1 MHPRFLTCL
10 AVLLA
15 CAFSATDAQA
25 QRTGSIYAIGRG
37 PVGIIADKTARRP
50 GDLVTIV
57 INENQDFSNQAQT
70 NHQKVSSLDYEL
82 ENFDIAPNA
91 FNVLPS
97 LGGSRD
103 QQFNGQANVINSNSF
118 EARVTAMVMDVLPN
132 GNMVISGRREIRI
145 DSQVR
150 LIEFSGVVRR
160 FDVSQTNTVDSELVA
175 DARVAYIGQ
184 GPTTETTERRGVHA
198 GATSFLDWVWPF

>member
-1 MHPRFLTCL
+1 MHKLILCGFAALF
-10 AVLLA
+10 A
-15 CAFSATDAQA
+15 CSFGAPEARA
-25 QRTGSIYAIGRG
+25 QRAGSIYAMGRG

-57 INENQDFSNQAQT
+57 ISESQDFSNQAQT

-97 LGGSRD
+97 LGGSRE
-103 QQFNGQANVINSNSF
+103 QQFNGQANVTNSNSF

-132 GNMVISGRREIRI
+132 GNLVISGRREIRI
-145 DSQVR
+145 EHQVR

-160 FDVSQTNTVDSELVA
+160 YDVSQLNTVDSELVA

-184 GPTTETTERRGVHA
+184 GPSTDTTQRRGVHKQS
-198 GATSFLDWVWPF
+198 TSFLDWVWPF

>member
-1 MHPRFLTCL
+1 MHKLILCGFAALF
-10 AVLLA
+10 A
-15 CAFSATDAQA
+15 CSFGASEAQA
-25 QRTGSIYAIGRG
+25 QRAGSIYAMGRG

-57 INENQDFSNQAQT
+57 INESQDFSNQAQT

-97 LGGSRD
+97 LGGSRE

-160 FDVSQTNTVDSELVA
+160 YDVSQLNTVDSELVA

-184 GPTTETTERRGVHA
+184 GPTTDTTQRRGVHKQ
-198 GATSFLDWVWPF
+198 GTSFLDWVWPF